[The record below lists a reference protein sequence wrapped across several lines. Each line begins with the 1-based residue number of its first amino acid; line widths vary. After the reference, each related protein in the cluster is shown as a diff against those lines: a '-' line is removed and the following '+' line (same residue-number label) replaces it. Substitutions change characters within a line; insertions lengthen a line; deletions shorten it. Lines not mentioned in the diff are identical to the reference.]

1 MSEDTIETL
10 LARLQRLAAGLPGV
24 ESGTSYGTP
33 ALKVAGK
40 LFLRI
45 KDAETL
51 VLMAPMDEKERLIEM
66 APEIYYETNHYKG
79 WPALLLRAAVID
91 DAQLRQRMTE
101 AWCLK
106 APARLRKLLAD
117 EIDGLCNN
125 KGA

>member
-1 MSEDTIETL
+1 MARMANDETETL

-24 ESGTSYGTP
+24 ETGTSYGTP

-45 KDAETL
+45 KDAGTL

-66 APEIYYETNHYKG
+66 APEIYHETDHYKG

-91 DAQLRQRMTE
+91 DAELQQRMAE
-101 AWCLK
+101 AWRRK
-106 APARLRKLLAD
+106 APARLRKRVAD
-117 EIDGLCNN
+117 GPTE
-125 KGA
+125 